1 MKLGIFAGRSAAVV
15 AVVTGVVLALGVASA
30 EAAITTS
37 HVTTPADGT
46 LLFQN
51 VDTNPNQ
58 TFTVSGTTNGG
69 TGDSVDIACYQGGKQ
84 VTHNGAFPVQAD
96 GSFSAS
102 VPQSVFEGESCELLA
117 VPTTLPSPPT
127 GFTGPRVG
135 FSFFQTEKLS
145 SGANSGDAYDFS
157 FVDAPLTGSSFNDS
171 IDDCGPGTFLT
182 DGSAAMNAGP
192 YLFDCAGSFYNSPKD
207 FFATNGLDLD
217 RADIQVDG
225 QNAYGSAS
233 VNNVDNGIPGF
244 PALTATL
251 DSFDPATGNAQTT
264 ERESLVKCTPN
275 DVWNPNSTDCTAYGS
290 TGVAIKRVTSFTDGG
305 RVQTVTDTY
314 SSTDGAAHALDLE
327 YETDLNA
334 PTAGWELPGE
344 SAFSHHSTGETGP
357 APSTAPG
364 TVYTIDD
371 TSQAPSLTNPVGAM
385 TFATPYSSV
394 RFDNTLWSLYDS
406 GEESALFD
414 YQRTVPA
421 GGSVTITWSYATG
434 ATVAEV
440 QGDATAARD
449 AMQAPSVAISSP
461 AGGSTVTSSPV
472 TVTGSASAGS
482 GVKSVTVN
490 GIAATLSGGT
500 WRASVALTRGQNTI
514 TATATSDAGNTAK
527 ASETVTYTPPVVVT
541 PPVPVAPH
549 ISLKSKR
556 FTGKAVLVR
565 LACAAG
571 GTSCKGKV
579 TLRHTETVVNF
590 KHGKT
595 QRHKVTLV
603 LGSAKY
609 SISAGQSDTIKVTLT
624 RTAKRLLKRRHKL
637 GTKDTVTLVQLD
649 RHTTTAIRF
658 KLTLRQS
665 TKKHHT

>member
-1 MKLGIFAGRSAAVV
+1 M
-15 AVVTGVVLALGVASA
+15 
-30 EAAITTS
+30 
-37 HVTTPADGT
+37 
-46 LLFQN
+46 
-51 VDTNPNQ
+51 
-58 TFTVSGTTNGG
+58 
-69 TGDSVDIACYQGGKQ
+69 
-84 VTHNGAFPVQAD
+84 
-96 GSFSAS
+96 
-102 VPQSVFEGESCELLA
+102 
-117 VPTTLPSPPT
+117 
-127 GFTGPRVG
+127 
-135 FSFFQTEKLS
+135 
-145 SGANSGDAYDFS
+145 
-157 FVDAPLTGSSFNDS
+157 
-171 IDDCGPGTFLT
+171 
-182 DGSAAMNAGP
+182 
-192 YLFDCAGSFYNSPKD
+192 
-207 FFATNGLDLD
+207 
-217 RADIQVDG
+217 DG
-225 QNAYGSAS
+225 QSAYGSESA
-233 VNNVDNGIPGF
+233 NNLDSGIPGF

-264 ERESLVKCTPN
+264 ERESLVKCTPD
-275 DVWNPNSTDCTAYGS
+275 DVWDPSSTDCTAYAS
-290 TGVAIKRVTSFTDGG
+290 TGVAIKRVTSFTNGG

-344 SAFSHHSTGETGP
+344 SAFSQHSTGDTAP
-357 APSTAPG
+357 AASTAPG

-371 TSQAPSLTNPVGAM
+371 TSTPPSLTNPVGAM

-394 RFDNTLWSLYDS
+394 RFDNTLFSDA

-482 GVKSVTVN
+482 GVKGVTVN
-490 GIAATLSGGT
+490 GIAATLSGDA

-556 FTGKAVLVR
+556 FTGKAVLVK
-565 LACAAG
+565 LACVAG

-579 TLRHTETVVNF
+579 TLRHTETVVKV

-609 SISAGQSDTIKVTLT
+609 SIMAGQSTTIKVALT
-624 RTAKRLLKRRHKL
+624 RTARRLLKRRHKL
-637 GTKDTVTLVQLD
+637 ATKDTVTLVQLD
-649 RHTTTAIRF
+649 GHTTTAIRF
-658 KLTLRQS
+658 QLTLKQPA
-665 TKKHHT
+665 KKHHT

>member
-1 MKLGIFAGRSAAVV
+1 M
-15 AVVTGVVLALGVASA
+15 
-30 EAAITTS
+30 
-37 HVTTPADGT
+37 
-46 LLFQN
+46 
-51 VDTNPNQ
+51 
-58 TFTVSGTTNGG
+58 
-69 TGDSVDIACYQGGKQ
+69 
-84 VTHNGAFPVQAD
+84 
-96 GSFSAS
+96 
-102 VPQSVFEGESCELLA
+102 
-117 VPTTLPSPPT
+117 
-127 GFTGPRVG
+127 
-135 FSFFQTEKLS
+135 
-145 SGANSGDAYDFS
+145 
-157 FVDAPLTGSSFNDS
+157 
-171 IDDCGPGTFLT
+171 
-182 DGSAAMNAGP
+182 
-192 YLFDCAGSFYNSPKD
+192 
-207 FFATNGLDLD
+207 
-217 RADIQVDG
+217 
-225 QNAYGSAS
+225 
-233 VNNVDNGIPGF
+233 
-244 PALTATL
+244 
-251 DSFDPATGNAQTT
+251 
-264 ERESLVKCTPN
+264 KCTPN

-344 SAFSHHSTGETGP
+344 SAFSQHSTGDTAP
-357 APSTAPG
+357 AASTAPG

-371 TSQAPSLTNPVGAM
+371 TSKAPSLTNPVGAM

-500 WRASVALTRGQNTI
+500 WRASVALTGGQNTI

-556 FTGKAVLVR
+556 FTGKAVLVK

-579 TLRHTETVVNF
+579 TLRHTETVVKV

-609 SISAGQSDTIKVTLT
+609 SIIAGQSDDDQSGADPHRQAAAQAAAQARHQGHGDAGAARRAHHDRDPLPADAQAAGEKAPHVAGCA
-624 RTAKRLLKRRHKL
+624 RRAARAARLPPPRP
-637 GTKDTVTLVQLD
+637 LD
-649 RHTTTAIRF
+649 DR
-658 KLTLRQS
+658 
-665 TKKHHT
+665 